1 MTVESKRFV
10 IQKHIRKT
18 DVHFDFMIEQ
28 GDCLQTWRIDTA
40 PDKFTDD
47 AVHAQK
53 IPDHPLRFLTY
64 EGPVNEGKATV
75 QIADSGTYRILE
87 KDKSNIT
94 LDMNGKI
101 LKGKFSL
108 KHTNGDQWKLKRTP
122 TLSS

>member
-18 DVHFDFMIEQ
+18 DVHWDFMIEQ
-28 GDCLQTWRIDTA
+28 GDCLQTWRITVP
-40 PDKFTDD
+40 PDKLTDD

-53 IPDHPLRFLTY
+53 ISDHPLRFLTY

-75 QIADSGTYRILE
+75 QIADSGTYRIVE
-87 KDKSNIT
+87 NNEGNIT
-94 LDMNGKI
+94 LDMDGKI

-108 KHTNGDQWKLKRTP
+108 KHTNNKNWQILP
-122 TLSS
+122 VPP

>member
-10 IQKHIRKT
+10 IQKHVRQT
-18 DVHFDFMIEQ
+18 DVHWDFMIEQ
-28 GDCLQTWRIDTA
+28 GESLQTWRIDTA
-40 PDKFTDD
+40 PDKLTDD

-87 KDKSNIT
+87 NNEGNIT
-94 LDMNGKI
+94 LDMNGKT

-108 KHTNGDQWKLKRTP
+108 KHTDNRNWQILPVTM
-122 TLSS
+122 